1 MIPPNQRY
9 TREHEWVRLEGD
21 LAAVGITDYAQ
32 GKLGDVVF
40 VQTPAVGD
48 EVRAGAALGTVESVK
63 AASDIY
69 APVFGRVAEANAA
82 LSENP
87 GLLNKDPYG
96 AGFVAKLSGVDAA
109 EVNGLM
115 DAAAYEKYIAG
126 LEH

>member
-1 MIPPNQRY
+1 MVPANQRY

-21 LAAVGITDYAQ
+21 VAVVGITDYAQ

-40 VQTPAVGD
+40 VQTPAAGD
-48 EVRAGAALGTVESVK
+48 EVKAGEALGTVESVK

-69 APVFGRVAEANAA
+69 APVSGRVAEANAA
-82 LSENP
+82 LADNP

-96 AGFVAKLSGVDAA
+96 AGFIAKLAGVDAA
-109 EVNGLM
+109 ELSKLM

-126 LEH
+126 LDH